1 MEEEKLTAKLKRFES
16 DTKWLIEHYDDL
28 KIEYPEEW
36 VASFNNKVVGHDKD
50 LSNLMEKLRAKYR
63 EDAGH
68 IAVEFVT
75 PRKVELIL

>member
-1 MEEEKLTAKLKRFES
+1 M
-16 DTKWLIEHYDDL
+16 
-28 KIEYPEEW
+28 
-36 VASFNNKVVGHDKD
+36 ASFNNKVVGHDKD